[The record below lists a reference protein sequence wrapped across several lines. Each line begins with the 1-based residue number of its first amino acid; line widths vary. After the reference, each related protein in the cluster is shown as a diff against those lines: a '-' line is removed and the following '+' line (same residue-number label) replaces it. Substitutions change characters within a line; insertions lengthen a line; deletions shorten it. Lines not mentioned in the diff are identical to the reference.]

1 MMSTHLAILPLD
13 IIDTL
18 TARLNQENRPPG
30 HATRFLRLPHP
41 RTGVTSLFFIHDQ
54 HAPDD
59 TTKKSSILEVQAISP
74 TNARTWFIGEEV
86 VADGKL
92 IVMTPMDPMFLL
104 VYLLRVPQA
113 RDGSKGNFRPV
124 QDIMEEVS
132 TTIADAS
139 EKIAQKDPSLNVS
152 ADDIISFLSL
162 DFVQSSIK
170 RVCDVKAITDEI
182 TVYRYS
188 HDVVLEN
195 LKSKVGRL
203 SDPRVAE
210 ISRTLVRSLA
220 KDGLMDDGKEE
231 LLELGR
237 IKLACELLSQYL
249 PRDIL
254 QELIASY
261 DLSKL
266 DAHVKTVRDEELAL
280 LAVAP
285 DTRKRAKPA
294 KSVAAGDKNQKR
306 KKDTKATASADGNAA
321 DEGDK
326 KKKKDAKSSHGV
338 EKLKKANVAGMSKLS
353 TFFTKKAG

>member
-1 MMSTHLAILPLD
+1 MSTHLAILPLD

-18 TARLNQENRPPG
+18 TARLNQENS
-30 HATRFLRLPHP
+30 HTDYATQFLRLPHP
-41 RTGVTSLFFIHDQ
+41 RTGLASLFLLHDQ
-54 HAPDD
+54 HAQDN
-59 TTKKSSILEVQAISP
+59 TTKTSSILEVQAISP

-86 VADGKL
+86 IADGKL
-92 IVMTPMDPMFLL
+92 MVMTPMDPMFLL
-104 VYLLRVPQA
+104 MYLLRVPQA
-113 RDGSKGNFRPV
+113 RDGSVGNFRPM
-124 QDIMEEVS
+124 QDIIEEVS
-132 TTIADAS
+132 ANIADTS
-139 EKIAQKDPSLNVS
+139 EKDAQQDPSLKVS

-170 RVCDVKAITDEI
+170 RVCDVKVITDEI

-188 HDVVLEN
+188 HDIVLEN
-195 LKSKVGRL
+195 LKGKVRSL
-203 SDPRVAE
+203 SNPRVAE
-210 ISRTLVRSLA
+210 MSRTLIRSLA

-231 LLELGR
+231 LLESGR

-254 QELIASY
+254 QDLIASY

-285 DTRKRAKPA
+285 DTRKRARVT
-294 KSVAAGDKNQKR
+294 KSVAAGDKNPKR
-306 KKDTKATASADGNAA
+306 KKDAKATESADVDAGG
-321 DEGDK
+321 DGDK

-338 EKLKKANVAGMSKLS
+338 EKLKKASVAGMSKLS
-353 TFFTKKAG
+353 TFFTKKAA

>member
-30 HATRFLRLPHP
+30 HATPFLRLPHP
-41 RTGVTSLFFIHDQ
+41 RTGVASLFFIHDQ

-59 TTKKSSILEVQAISP
+59 TTNKSSILEVQAISP

-113 RDGSKGNFRPV
+113 RDGSKGNFRPM
-124 QDIMEEVS
+124 QDIIEEVS

-285 DTRKRAKPA
+285 DTRKRAK
-294 KSVAAGDKNQKR
+294 SVAAGDKNQKR

>member
-1 MMSTHLAILPLD
+1 MSTHLAILPLD

-18 TARLNQENRPPG
+18 TARLNQETRRPDY
-30 HATRFLRLPHP
+30 ATKFLRLPHP
-41 RTGVTSLFFIHDQ
+41 RTGLASLFLLHDQ
-54 HAPDD
+54 HTQDD
-59 TTKKSSILEVQAISP
+59 TTKTSSIMEVQAISP

-92 IVMTPMDPMFLL
+92 IMMTPMDPVFLL
-104 VYLLRVPQA
+104 MYILRVPPV
-113 RDGSKGNFRPV
+113 RDGSKGNFRPM
-124 QDIMEEVS
+124 QDIIEEVS

-139 EKIAQKDPSLNVS
+139 EKDAQKDPSLNVS

-170 RVCDVKAITDEI
+170 RVCDVKVITDEI

-195 LKSKVGRL
+195 LKGKVGRL
-203 SDPRVAE
+203 SDPRIAE
-210 ISRTLVRSLA
+210 MSRTLVRSLA

-231 LLELGR
+231 LLESGR

-254 QELIASY
+254 QDLIASY

-266 DAHVKTVRDEELAL
+266 DTHVKTVRDEELAL

-285 DTRKRAKPA
+285 DTKKRAKPA
-294 KSVAAGDKNQKR
+294 KSVTAGDKNQKR
-306 KKDTKATASADGNAA
+306 KKDPKAAANADVDAA
-321 DEGDK
+321 TDGDK

-338 EKLKKANVAGMSKLS
+338 EQLKKANVAGMSKLS
-353 TFFTKKAG
+353 TFFTKKPA

>member
-1 MMSTHLAILPLD
+1 MSTHLAILPLD

-18 TARLNQENRPPG
+18 TARLNQENC
-30 HATRFLRLPHP
+30 HTDYATQFLRLPHP
-41 RTGVTSLFFIHDQ
+41 RTGLPSLFLLHDQ
-54 HAPDD
+54 HAQDNI
-59 TTKKSSILEVQAISP
+59 TKTSSLLEVQAISP

-86 VADGKL
+86 IADGKL

-104 VYLLRVPQA
+104 MYLLRVPQA
-113 RDGSKGNFRPV
+113 RDGSVGNFRPM
-124 QDIMEEVS
+124 QDIIEEVS
-132 TTIADAS
+132 AAIADTP
-139 EKIAQKDPSLNVS
+139 EKDAQNDPSLKVS

-170 RVCDVKAITDEI
+170 RVCDVKVITDEI

-195 LKSKVGRL
+195 LKGKVGRL

-210 ISRTLVRSLA
+210 MSRTLIRSLA

-231 LLELGR
+231 LLESGR
-237 IKLACELLSQYL
+237 IRLACELLSQYL

-254 QELIASY
+254 QDLIASY

-285 DTRKRAKPA
+285 DTRKRARPA
-294 KSVAAGDKNQKR
+294 KSVAAGDKNPKK
-306 KKDTKATASADGNAA
+306 KKDAKATESADVDAA
-321 DEGDK
+321 GDGD

-338 EKLKKANVAGMSKLS
+338 EKLKKASVAGMSKLS
-353 TFFTKKAG
+353 TFFTKKAA

>member
-1 MMSTHLAILPLD
+1 MSTHLAILPLD

-18 TARLNQENRPPG
+18 TARLNQENR
-30 HATRFLRLPHP
+30 HTEYATRFLRLPHP
-41 RTGVTSLFFIHDQ
+41 RTGLASLFLLHDQ
-54 HAPDD
+54 HAQDNI
-59 TTKKSSILEVQAISP
+59 TKTSSILEVQAISP

-86 VADGKL
+86 IADGKL
-92 IVMTPMDPMFLL
+92 TVMTPMDPMFLL
-104 VYLLRVPQA
+104 MYLLRVPQA
-113 RDGSKGNFRPV
+113 PDGSVGNFRPM
-124 QDIMEEVS
+124 QDIIEEVS
-132 TTIADAS
+132 AAIADTS
-139 EKIAQKDPSLNVS
+139 EKDAQKDPSLKVP
-152 ADDIISFLSL
+152 ADDIICFLSL

-170 RVCDVKAITDEI
+170 RVCDVKVITDEI

-195 LKSKVGRL
+195 LKGKVGRL

-210 ISRTLVRSLA
+210 MSRTLIRSLA
-220 KDGLMDDGKEE
+220 KDGLMDDEKEE
-231 LLELGR
+231 LLECASGR

-254 QELIASY
+254 QDLIASY

-285 DTRKRAKPA
+285 DTRKRARSA
-294 KSVAAGDKNQKR
+294 KSVAAGDKISKK
-306 KKDTKATASADGNAA
+306 KKDAKATESADVDAA
-321 DEGDK
+321 GDGD

-338 EKLKKANVAGMSKLS
+338 EKLKKASVAGMSKLS
-353 TFFTKKAG
+353 TFFTKKAA

>member
-30 HATRFLRLPHP
+30 HATPFLRLPHP
-41 RTGVTSLFFIHDQ
+41 RTGVASLFFIHDQ

-59 TTKKSSILEVQAISP
+59 TTNKSSILEVQAISP

-285 DTRKRAKPA
+285 DTRKRAK
-294 KSVAAGDKNQKR
+294 SVAAGDKNQKR

>member
-1 MMSTHLAILPLD
+1 MSNHLATLPLD

-18 TARLNQENRPPG
+18 TARLNQENC
-30 HATRFLRLPHP
+30 HSDYATKFLRLPHP
-41 RTGVTSLFFIHDQ
+41 RTGLASLFLLHDQ
-54 HAPDD
+54 HAQGD
-59 TTKKSSILEVQAISP
+59 TTKTSSILEMQAISP
-74 TNARTWFIGEEV
+74 TNPRTWFIGEEV

-92 IVMTPMDPMFLL
+92 MVMTPMDPIFLL
-104 VYLLRVPQA
+104 IYLLRSPQA
-113 RDGSKGNFRPV
+113 RDGSKGNFRPM
-124 QDIMEEVS
+124 QDIIEEVAA
-132 TTIADAS
+132 TIADAS
-139 EKIAQKDPSLNVS
+139 KKDAQKDPSLNIS
-152 ADDIISFLSL
+152 ANDIISFLSL
-162 DFVQSSIK
+162 DFVQASIK
-170 RVCDVKAITDEI
+170 RVCDVKVITDEI

-195 LKSKVGRL
+195 LKGKVGRL

-210 ISRTLVRSLA
+210 MSRTLVRSLA

-249 PRDIL
+249 PRDVL
-254 QELIASY
+254 QDLIASY

-266 DAHVKTVRDEELAL
+266 DAHVKMVRDEELAL

-285 DTRKRAKPA
+285 DTRKRAKPT
-294 KSVAAGDKNQKR
+294 KSAAAGDKNQKR
-306 KKDTKATASADGNAA
+306 KKDTEATANADVAA
-321 DEGDK
+321 SGDGD

-353 TFFTKKAG
+353 TFFTEKAA

>member
-1 MMSTHLAILPLD
+1 MSTHLAILPLD

-18 TARLNQENRPPG
+18 TARLNQENS
-30 HATRFLRLPHP
+30 HTDYATQFLRLPHP
-41 RTGVTSLFFIHDQ
+41 RTGLASLFLLHDQ
-54 HAPDD
+54 HAQDN
-59 TTKKSSILEVQAISP
+59 TTKTSSILEVQAISP

-86 VADGKL
+86 IADGKL
-92 IVMTPMDPMFLL
+92 MVMTPMDPMFLL
-104 VYLLRVPQA
+104 MYLLRVPQA
-113 RDGSKGNFRPV
+113 RDGSVGNFRPM
-124 QDIMEEVS
+124 QDIIEEVS
-132 TTIADAS
+132 ANIADTS
-139 EKIAQKDPSLNVS
+139 EKDAQQDPSLKVS

-170 RVCDVKAITDEI
+170 RVCDVKVITDEI

-188 HDVVLEN
+188 HDIVLEN
-195 LKSKVGRL
+195 LKGKVRRL
-203 SDPRVAE
+203 SNPRVAE
-210 ISRTLVRSLA
+210 MSRTLIRSLA

-231 LLELGR
+231 LLESGR

-254 QELIASY
+254 QDLIASY

-285 DTRKRAKPA
+285 DTRKRARVT
-294 KSVAAGDKNQKR
+294 KSVAAGDKNPKR
-306 KKDTKATASADGNAA
+306 KKDAKATESADVDAGG
-321 DEGDK
+321 DGDK

-338 EKLKKANVAGMSKLS
+338 EKLKKASVAGMSKLS
-353 TFFTKKAG
+353 TFFTKKAA